1 MAIVPEVSSVGKSAG
16 IKIPTDRE
24 GRFIDSR
31 AAGFVTKKN
40 FKQDDDA

>member
-1 MAIVPEVSSVGKSAG
+1 MAIVPAAPLIGKSVS
-16 IKIPTDRE
+16 IKVPMDRE
-24 GRFIDSR
+24 GRFDPR